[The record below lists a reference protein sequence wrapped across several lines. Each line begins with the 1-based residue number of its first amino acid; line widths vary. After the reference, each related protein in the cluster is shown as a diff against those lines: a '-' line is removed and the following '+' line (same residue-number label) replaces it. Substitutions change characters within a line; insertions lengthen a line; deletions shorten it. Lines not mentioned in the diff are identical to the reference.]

1 MLRDA
6 RDIAAAIAYGKQ
18 LDRVRDEQL
27 RRGLT
32 GQPMSDQELAAGERE
47 AVAIIKRDYFN
58 ASARGL
64 FLPLNKAGAMSD
76 EADYAR
82 RETQLMEEATLD
94 SHRRLTKIPYV
105 GQLGFDD
112 PDPPPPPAL
121 PAQTAPTAEIA
132 STAAAQSP
140 PGGAA

>member
-47 AVAIIKRDYFN
+47 AVVIIKRDYFN

-76 EADYAR
+76 EADFAR

-112 PDPPPPPAL
+112 PDPPPPPAI
-121 PAQTAPTAEIA
+121 PAPPAELA
-132 STAAAQSP
+132 SNSVAQQR

>member
-27 RRGLT
+27 RRGHA
-32 GQPMSDQELAAGERE
+32 GRPMTDQELSAGERE

-64 FLPLNKAGAMSD
+64 FLPMNKAGAMSD
-76 EADYAR
+76 EADFVK

-105 GQLGFDD
+105 GQPGFDD
-112 PDPPPPPAL
+112 PDPPPPPPPPPDASE
-121 PAQTAPTAEIA
+121 PAPSAVVTTH
-132 STAAAQSP
+132 S
-140 PGGAA
+140 GGAA

>member
-32 GQPMSDQELAAGERE
+32 GQPMTDPELVAGERE

-64 FLPLNKAGAMSD
+64 FLPMNQASAMSD
-76 EADYAR
+76 EADFAK

-105 GQLGFDD
+105 GQTGFDD
-112 PDPPPPPAL
+112 PDPPPPPAP
-121 PAQTAPTAEIA
+121 PASEPAA
-132 STAAAQSP
+132 SVAVSNRN
-140 PGGAA
+140 GGAA

>member
-32 GQPMSDQELAAGERE
+32 GQPMTEQELAAGERE
-47 AVAIIKRDYFN
+47 AAAIIKRDYFN

-64 FLPLNKAGAMSD
+64 FLPMNQAGAMSD
-76 EADYAR
+76 EADFAK

-105 GQLGFDD
+105 GQVGFDD
-112 PDPPPPPAL
+112 PDPPPPPAP
-121 PAQTAPTAEIA
+121 PASEPAA
-132 STAAAQSP
+132 SAAINSRN
-140 PGGAA
+140 GGAA

>member
-27 RRGLT
+27 RRGLI
-32 GQPMSDQELAAGERE
+32 GKPMSDQELASGERE

-64 FLPLNKAGAMSD
+64 FLPMNKAGAMSD
-76 EADYAR
+76 EADYAK

-105 GQLGFDD
+105 GQPGFDD
-112 PDPPPPPAL
+112 PDPPPPPVL
-121 PAQTAPTAEIA
+121 PAPISPTAEIA
-132 STAAAQSP
+132 STTAAQP
-140 PGGAA
+140 RPGGAA